1 MEQQSRGFFVEPTAF
16 CNYTNVVMEHIVFE
30 WDEHKAASNLR
41 KHGVTFVDAVSVF
54 RDPHCLVSQDRFEN
68 GEIRWQ
74 SIGYAGNTLLLL
86 VAHTYQDRDGCTVI
100 RIISARR
107 ASKAER
113 RRYEHR

>member
-74 SIGYAGNTLLLL
+74 SIGYASNTP
-86 VAHTYQDRDGCTVI
+86 AFADG
-100 RIISARR
+100 AYL
-107 ASKAER
+107 SKPGRMYGYPHYFRPSCKQSRE
-113 RRYEHR
+113 ETL